1 MIDYTHIR
9 SIWPDCILVTCSAHL
24 CLIFFFPAATKA
36 DGFALYFLGECNNV
50 SSDFFCFFTDASLCI
65 CSFFLQLCFT
75 SCSCLFFSTEFMFI
89 HSNGGQGWASIPH
102 PLWPHRIWD
111 NHCRSCCQDSQN
123 TASRGRHGGMCGCHP
138 STV

>member
-1 MIDYTHIR
+1 MSDLTRLYF
-9 SIWPDCILVTCSAHL
+9 SHL
-24 CLIFFFPAATKA
+24 LCTSVSHFFYLFIFSLQQLKLMDLHFTSWENATMWVLTFFF
-36 DGFALYFLGECNNV
+36 
-50 SSDFFCFFTDASLCI
+50 FFTDASLCI

-89 HSNGGQGWASIPH
+89 HSNGGQGWPSIPH